1 MDIRFA
7 RSNVAIVERGL
18 ASLYAAR
25 RRCYLGGFKPVE
37 LLFESDL
44 AMKKHK
50 RGAFTLVELLVVIA
64 IIGILVAL
72 LLPAVQAAR
81 ESARRTQC
89 TNNLKQIGLACQ
101 NYAGTNGAFP
111 RGAGLDSKNMILF
124 SWSALIL
131 PYLEEANAEDLI
143 DYKSGYN
150 TAANQVAIKTLF
162 SAYQCPSAPPNG
174 LVSCCI
180 FIPGVE
186 DAGQTS
192 YSAIGTHLKRDYGV
206 VANSI
211 EGSGVMFDNSHV
223 KFKDITD
230 GTSKTFLASEVIA
243 NPDDP
248 YKKSYPSYCPGGNCI
263 IGEVWSAENRITSY
277 WGINIGNTILQ
288 SGIVSAHSGVAN
300 FLFADG
306 HVSFLPEAIDQN
318 LLIALT
324 TRAGAEPSSESY

>member
-1 MDIRFA
+1 M
-7 RSNVAIVERGL
+7 
-18 ASLYAAR
+18 
-25 RRCYLGGFKPVE
+25 
-37 LLFESDL
+37 
-44 AMKKHK
+44 
-50 RGAFTLVELLVVIA
+50 
-64 IIGILVAL
+64 
-72 LLPAVQAAR
+72 
-81 ESARRTQC
+81 
-89 TNNLKQIGLACQ
+89 
-101 NYAGTNGAFP
+101 FP

-150 TAANQVAIKTLF
+150 TSANQVAIKTLF
-162 SAYQCPSAPPNG
+162 PAYQCPSAPPNG

-180 FIPGVE
+180 FIPGEE

-211 EGSGVMFDNSHV
+211 EGSAILFDNSHI

-230 GTSKTFLASEVIA
+230 GTSKTFLVSEVLA
-243 NPDDP
+243 NPNDP

-263 IGEVWSAENRITSY
+263 IGEAWSAENRITSY
-277 WGINIGNTILQ
+277 WGINIGITILQ
-288 SGIVSAHSGVAN
+288 SGVVSAHPGGAN

-306 HVSFLPEAIDQN
+306 HVAFLPESIDQN
-318 LLIALT
+318 VLIALT
-324 TRAGAEPSSESY
+324 TRAGGEPVSETY